1 MRLLLA
7 CTLWLA
13 LAVAPLAAQNPA
25 PVPQPQQGEAKE
37 TPSGSPMPWVLAAI
51 FTLVILLVV
60 CMPSRK
66 SQS

>member
-7 CTLWLA
+7 ATLWLA

-25 PVPQPQQGEAKE
+25 PVPQPGEAKE
-37 TPSGSPMPWVLAAI
+37 TSSGSPMPWVVAVLC
-51 FTLVILLVV
+51 TLVILLVV